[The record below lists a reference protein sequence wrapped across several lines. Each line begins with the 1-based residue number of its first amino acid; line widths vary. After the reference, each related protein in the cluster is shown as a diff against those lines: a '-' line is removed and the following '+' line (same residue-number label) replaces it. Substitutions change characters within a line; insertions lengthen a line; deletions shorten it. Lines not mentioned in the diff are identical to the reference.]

1 MTTIFI
7 IMTCGIFAVA
17 AVIGLIDLFVHMVC
31 WSAKS
36 LRTPEA
42 LGERRGEPNHRPAH
56 GITA

>member
-1 MTTIFI
+1 MTPI
-7 IMTCGIFAVA
+7 IILMSGIFAVL
-17 AVIGLIDLFVHMVC
+17 AVIGLIDLFVHAVC

-42 LGERRGEPNHRPAH
+42 LSDRRAEAVQPAH